1 MYKMKWINVCLIL
14 ILFSSCS
21 TSTYYIVRH
30 AEKRLNEGDNP
41 ALTQQGMKRAQDLNT
56 YFGNNKPN
64 KIFVSTFLRTQLTA
78 APTAT
83 AAVITPVIIKQN
95 NTDSLNLFILGLHL
109 IDRKKVLVVSHT
121 DAIPK
126 IIKGLCNV
134 DIVPIAENDYD
145 NLYIIRLKKKKLVKL
160 FTATTY
166 GDASP

>member
-1 MYKMKWINVCLIL
+1 MKLINFFLLLV
-14 ILFSSCS
+14 LFTSCS

-41 ALTQQGMKRAQDLNT
+41 ALTQQGMKRAEDLNT

-83 AAVITPVIIKQN
+83 AAGVSAVIIKQN
-95 NTDSLNLFILGLHL
+95 NTDSLNFFILGLSL
-109 IDRKKVLVVSHT
+109 LDKKKVLVVSHT

-126 IIKGLCNV
+126 IIKGLCNT
-134 DIVPIAENDYD
+134 DINPIAENDYD
-145 NLYIIRLKKKKLVKL
+145 NLYIIRLRKNKRVQQ

-166 GDASP
+166 GEVSP

>member
-1 MYKMKWINVCLIL
+1 MF
-14 ILFSSCS
+14 LFSSCS

-41 ALTQQGMKRAQDLNT
+41 ALTQQGMKRAEDLNT

-83 AAVITPVIIKQN
+83 AAALSPVIIKQN
-95 NTDSLNLFILGLHL
+95 NTDSLNFFILGLSL
-109 IDRKKVLVVSHT
+109 LDRKKVLVVSHT

-126 IIKGLCNV
+126 IVKGLCNV
-134 DIVPIAENDYD
+134 DINPITENDYD
-145 NLYIIRLKKKKLVKL
+145 NLYIIRLRKNKRVQQ

-166 GDASP
+166 GEVSP